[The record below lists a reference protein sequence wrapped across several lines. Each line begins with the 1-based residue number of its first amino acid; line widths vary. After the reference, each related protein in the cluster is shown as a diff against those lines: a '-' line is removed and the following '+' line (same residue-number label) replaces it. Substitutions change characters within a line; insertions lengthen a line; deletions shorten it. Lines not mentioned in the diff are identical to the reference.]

1 MNARLHTLNKAPD
14 HPRCQRCLEALEAGD
29 VLVLMESGVL
39 ALAADSFLAP
49 CPDDVQIYAISSDL
63 TAYSQLPPPE
73 PGVEMIDY
81 PGFVE
86 LVCRIGSPVNW

>member
-1 MNARLHTLNKAPD
+1 MNPRLHVLNKAPD
-14 HPRCQRCLEALEAGD
+14 HTRCGRCLETLEAGD

-39 ALAADSFLAP
+39 ALTADPFLASRLG
-49 CPDDVQIYAISSDL
+49 DVQVYAISSDMA
-63 TAYSQLPPPE
+63 AYSQRPE
-73 PGVEMIDY
+73 PGSGVEVIDY